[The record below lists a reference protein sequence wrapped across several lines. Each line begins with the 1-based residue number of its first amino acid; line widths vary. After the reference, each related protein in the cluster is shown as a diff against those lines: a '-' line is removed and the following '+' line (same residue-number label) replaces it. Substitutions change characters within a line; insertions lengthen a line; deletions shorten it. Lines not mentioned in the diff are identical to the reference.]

1 MKEKPPIKQSNYFF
15 NMVKPKSKVKKQCKF
30 YRHIEI
36 KLTFWQ
42 RLKIL
47 FGATPTVA
55 IEWNDKTLEVKN
67 LGTIL

>member
-1 MKEKPPIKQSNYFF
+1 MI
-15 NMVKPKSKVKKQCKF
+15 VRH

-47 FGATPTVA
+47 FGAMPKVV
-55 IEWNDKTLEVKN
+55 IEWNENTQQAKN
-67 LGTIL
+67 KGIIV